1 MATAYVKDMSID
13 ALRAMIDE
21 TVRQALEN
29 YLEDLQALSS
39 PSYLKAIEE
48 AREDIRQGRT
58 IPIEDLLDG

>member
-1 MATAYVKDMSID
+1 METAYVKDMSID
-13 ALRAMIDE
+13 ALRAMIED